1 MLGLSLKISNLRG
14 QWLIIKSP
22 VTTTSHIIYILSCG
36 AYSELEKFNN
46 AEMDGPGECH
56 PTQLSSCAASPHPH
70 LSHTYSYSADMQS
83 NCSSIARHS
92 SPQSIVNLS
101 VPLRFIM
108 SVNLTDIINFNGTD
122 RCYHTNNSNSIE
134 SWCYY
139 KLQRYRQTSHSSS
152 TDKTWSHPQ
161 IAWAGATTLAESIIH
176 SSSCHH
182 SSNMDTHNHTLVV
195 LTDTITLQRFW
206 KILSHSSSC
215 HHSSNMDTHNHTL
228 VVLTDTITL
237 QRFWKIL
244 SHTSGI
250 DRYHYTPVA
259 LTDVITLLWYWQT
272 SSHSSGTDRHHHNP
286 LVLTDII
293 TLQRERERD

>member
-1 MLGLSLKISNLRG
+1 
-14 QWLIIKSP
+14 
-22 VTTTSHIIYILSCG
+22 
-36 AYSELEKFNN
+36 
-46 AEMDGPGECH
+46 
-56 PTQLSSCAASPHPH
+56 
-70 LSHTYSYSADMQS
+70 MQS
-83 NCSSIARHS
+83 NYSSIARHS

-206 KILSHSSSC
+206 KILSH
-215 HHSSNMDTHNHTL
+215 
-228 VVLTDTITL
+228 
-237 QRFWKIL
+237 
-244 SHTSGI
+244 TSGI

-272 SSHSSGTDRHHHNP
+272 SSHSSGTDRHHTP
-286 LVLTDII
+286 VVLTEII
-293 TLQRERERD
+293 TLH